1 MERIFAV
8 HREKKITIYWKQIVV
23 LICFG
28 HKMSRLIRPQWT
40 LVIFFLFLF
49 FFMVELVGALLI
61 AMSSSSPRQDAF
73 KKSLAQA
80 ASFLPPPPGADI
92 ISSSLISQ
100 LAVLAIKRRLKEEQS
115 VRCDVAFSSSDL
127 LLNGRVGP
135 VTVSGKSWSS
145 FRGLSCRAIEATVE
159 KCELDAKIIISNR
172 KLLLTT
178 PALGKAM
185 VALNAKDFSNFISHP
200 LMRTPFFADENGESA
215 IEFLPK
221 GTCIDPSSSSVI
233 FSTLFKG
240 QKWNCSLQRSIETK
254 MATVRVFSS
263 NDSTESLM
271 ADKETCKLQLSL
283 SLERFFNE
291 MVFELDGTFLSFR
304 DMMVTNRGEAPSVM
318 IALNIRVL
326 KLPSAGTDF

>member
-1 MERIFAV
+1 M
-8 HREKKITIYWKQIVV
+8 
-23 LICFG
+23 
-28 HKMSRLIRPQWT
+28 
-40 LVIFFLFLF
+40 
-49 FFMVELVGALLI
+49 
-61 AMSSSSPRQDAF
+61 
-73 KKSLAQA
+73 
-80 ASFLPPPPGADI
+80 

-115 VRCDVAFSSSDL
+115 VSCDVAFSSSDL

-159 KCELDAKIIISNR
+159 QCELDAKMIISNR

-200 LMRTPFFADENGESA
+200 LMKTPFFADENGEAA
-215 IEFLPK
+215 IEFLPD
-221 GTCIDPSSSSVI
+221 GASINPSTSSVT
-233 FSTLFKG
+233 FSSLFKN
-240 QKWNCSLQRSIETK
+240 QKWHCSLQRSSETK
-254 MATVRVFSS
+254 KAIVRVSTSKDSS
-263 NDSTESLM
+263 LIAEQELLSE
-271 ADKETCKLQLSL
+271 QLSI
-283 SLERFFNE
+283 SLQRFFNE

-304 DMMVTNRGEAPSVM
+304 DMMVTDRGEAPSVM
-318 IALNIRVL
+318 IALNIKVL